1 MLKLERVLN
10 VSSLGDP
17 SRRLN
22 IESEVRRLTSNIR
35 FNGVNLLSNE
45 AKQQLRDFAAS
56 DLMRVNFTAYSI
68 LVSYTATLLSIRSD
82 KVNIVDLI
90 YSWNRTSRRST
101 FRKWQPF

>member
-82 KVNIVDLI
+82 KVNIVDLV

>member
-22 IESEVRRLTSNIR
+22 IESEVRNLTRNIR
-35 FNGVNLLSNE
+35 FNGVNLLTNE

-68 LVSYTATLLSIRSD
+68 LVLFFF
-82 KVNIVDLI
+82 K
-90 YSWNRTSRRST
+90 WT
-101 FRKWQPF
+101 FFDDEVVK